1 MELTLPDGLA
11 AEAGRWHRF
20 AEEVM
25 RPAAAEADRHQRIP
39 WEVLQ
44 EAARWDIY
52 SVKFWAD
59 GLSDPS
65 GLWWLVASEELFW
78 GCAGIGLQLSL
89 PGLALA
95 GMAASATQEQLYTWA
110 PLCFGVPGDLRLA
123 AYAISEPDAG
133 SDLASLSTTAR
144 RDGDDWV
151 LDGHKMF
158 VGNGGIADVHVVV
171 ASVDP
176 ELGHAGQASFI
187 VTKDDPGV
195 TPVRQ
200 LSKLGM
206 RASYTGE
213 FVLDQCRVPGDRL
226 LGDPDELDQRLAR
239 AREARRSGDAGGSS
253 TLSALER
260 SRPVVAGQ
268 AIGVARAA
276 YEYARDY
283 ATQRTTFGKPI
294 IDHPPVADKLAEM
307 ASEIDAARLLAWRGA
322 WMGEQG
328 LAYRQAEGSMSK
340 LKASRVATTV
350 TEQAVQILG
359 GHGYLDD
366 HPVEKWYRDAK
377 VFDIYE
383 GTSEIQRMVIARALR
398 DHGPG
403 PLHLSD
409 AHA

>member
-1 MELTLPDGLA
+1 MDLQLPDELA
-11 AEAGRWHRF
+11 AEAREWHAF
-20 AEEVM
+20 AVDVM
-25 RPAAAEADRHQRIP
+25 RPAAAEHDREESIP
-39 WEVLQ
+39 WDVME
-44 EAARWDIY
+44 EAARRDIY
-52 SVKFWAD
+52 SVRFWAE
-59 GLSDPS
+59 GLRDPT
-65 GLWWLVASEELFW
+65 GLRWVVASEELFW

-95 GMAASATQEQLYTWA
+95 GMAANATEEQLFEWA
-110 PLCFGVPGDLRLA
+110 PRCFGTPDDLRLA
-123 AYAISEPDAG
+123 AYAISEPGAG
-133 SDLASLSTTAR
+133 SDVANLSTRAV

-151 LDGHKMF
+151 LNGRKMF

-171 ASVDP
+171 ATVDP
-176 ELGHAGQASFI
+176 DLGHAGQASFI
-187 VTKDDPGV
+187 VTKDDDGV
-195 TPVRQ
+195 EPIRQ

-213 FVLDQCRVPGDRL
+213 FALDDVRVPEDRL
-226 LGDPDELDQRLAR
+226 LGGDDALEERMTR
-239 AREARRSGDAGGSS
+239 AREDRGAGSS

-283 ATQRTTFGKPI
+283 AKERTTFGDPI
-294 IDHPPVADKLAEM
+294 IEHPPIAYKLADM
-307 ASEIDAARLLAWRGA
+307 ALEIDAARLLAWRGA

-328 LAYRQAEGSMSK
+328 VPYRQAEGSMSK
-340 LKASRVATTV
+340 LKASEVATRV
-350 TEQAVQILG
+350 TEQAVQVLG

-383 GTSEIQRMVIARALR
+383 GTSEIQRLVISRAVR

-403 PLHLSD
+403 PLHLQD
-409 AHA
+409 GHA

>member
-1 MELTLPDGLA
+1 VDLELPDELA
-11 AEAGRWHRF
+11 ERAREWHTF

-25 RPAAAEADRHQRIP
+25 RPAAAQHDRDESIP
-39 WEVLQ
+39 WAVME
-44 EAARWDIY
+44 EAARRDIY

-65 GLWWLVASEELFW
+65 GLHWLVASEELFW

-95 GMAASATQEQLYTWA
+95 GLASSATQEQLYEWA
-110 PLCFGVPGDLRLA
+110 PRCFGTPDDLRLA

-133 SDLASLSTTAR
+133 SDVASLSTTAR
-144 RDGDDWV
+144 REGDDWV
-151 LDGHKMF
+151 LNGRKMF

-171 ASVDP
+171 ARVDP
-176 ELGHAGQASFI
+176 DLGHAGQATFI

-195 TPVRQ
+195 KAIRQ

-213 FVLDQCRVPGDRL
+213 FTLEGCRVPGDRL
-226 LGDPDELDQRLAR
+226 LGGAEQLEEQLAQ
-239 AREARRSGDAGGSS
+239 AREGDDGDSDSS

-260 SRPVVAGQ
+260 SRPVVAAQ
-268 AIGVARAA
+268 AIGVARASF
-276 YEYARDY
+276 EYARDY
-283 ATQRTTFGKPI
+283 ARERTTFGEPI
-294 IDHPPVADKLAEM
+294 IEHAPIAYKLADM
-307 ASEIDAARLLAWRGA
+307 AIDIDAARLLAWRGA
-322 WMGEQG
+322 WMGEKG
-328 LAYRQAEGSMSK
+328 HDYRQAEGSMSK
-340 LKASRVATTV
+340 LKASETATRVA
-350 TEQAVQILG
+350 EQAVQILG
-359 GHGYLDD
+359 GHGYIDD

-383 GTSEIQRMVIARALR
+383 GTSEIQRMVISRAVR

-403 PLHLSD
+403 PLHLQD
-409 AHA
+409 GHA